1 MCIPWNIFSLKDDGG
16 PAISDNMEDKLC
28 MTCQLTDSR
37 TGAARGWGVVQM
49 GSCYSMG
56 IKVQLEKMKTLQR
69 SSVPVVNNIVLCT

>member
-1 MCIPWNIFSLKDDGG
+1 
-16 PAISDNMEDKLC
+16 
-28 MTCQLTDSR
+28 MTRQLTDSR